1 MEHLFR
7 SYLELL
13 QSILSNLS
21 QLTKLVHRKI
31 EVAQMDDLEALD
43 EILNEEQ
50 ALALAFRGL
59 EQKRLNLLRELD
71 LSEVP
76 LAQLSAHFP
85 PEMEEAVRQT
95 AAELMEQYRTYHD
108 GAQTARGILEHNPV
122 SYTHLG
128 LKKRIYRGAMAAHF
142 FTWHTAV
149 SYTHLIHAE

>member
-95 AAELMEQYRTYHD
+95 AAELMEQYRTYHN
-108 GAQTARGILEHNPV
+108 GAQTA
-122 SYTHLG
+122 
-128 LKKRIYRGAMAAHF
+128 AAF
-142 FTWHTAV
+142 WSTTSARWTG
-149 SYTHLIHAE
+149 SLQS

>member
-85 PEMEEAVRQT
+85 PEMEEAVRPT
-95 AAELMEQYRTYHD
+95 AAELMEQYRTYHN
-108 GAQTARGILEHNPV
+108 GAQTARGILEHNLREV
-122 SYTHLG
+122 DRVL
-128 LKKRIYRGAMAAHF
+128 
-142 FTWHTAV
+142 AV
-149 SYTHLIHAE
+149 LNADPAGNPGHVTQTPSSPSAKADFRV

>member
-1 MEHLFR
+1 MAHLFR

-31 EVAQMDDLEALD
+31 EVAQTDDLEALD

-108 GAQTARGILEHNPV
+108 GAQTARGILEHNLREV
-122 SYTHLG
+122 DRVL
-128 LKKRIYRGAMAAHF
+128 
-142 FTWHTAV
+142 AV
-149 SYTHLIHAE
+149 LNADPAGNPGHVTQTPSSPSAKADFRV

>member
-31 EVAQMDDLEALD
+31 EVAQTDDLDALD

-108 GAQTARGILEHNPV
+108 GAQTARGILEHNLREV
-122 SYTHLG
+122 DRVL
-128 LKKRIYRGAMAAHF
+128 
-142 FTWHTAV
+142 AV
-149 SYTHLIHAE
+149 LNADPAGNPGHVTQTPSSPSAKADFRV

>member
-1 MEHLFR
+1 MVHLFR

-95 AAELMEQYRTYHD
+95 AAELMEQYRTYHN
-108 GAQTARGILEHNPV
+108 GAQTARGILEHNLREV
-122 SYTHLG
+122 DRVL
-128 LKKRIYRGAMAAHF
+128 
-142 FTWHTAV
+142 AV
-149 SYTHLIHAE
+149 LNADPAGNPGHVTQTPSSPSAKADFRV

>member
-76 LAQLSAHFP
+76 LAQLPAHFP
-85 PEMEEAVRQT
+85 PEMEEAVSQT

-108 GAQTARGILEHNPV
+108 GAQTARGILEHNLREV
-122 SYTHLG
+122 DRVL
-128 LKKRIYRGAMAAHF
+128 
-142 FTWHTAV
+142 AV
-149 SYTHLIHAE
+149 LNADPAGNPGHVTQTPSSPSAKADFRV

>member
-95 AAELMEQYRTYHD
+95 AAELMEQYRTYHN
-108 GAQTARGILEHNPV
+108 GAQTARGILEHNLREV
-122 SYTHLG
+122 DRVL
-128 LKKRIYRGAMAAHF
+128 
-142 FTWHTAV
+142 AV
-149 SYTHLIHAE
+149 LNADPAGNPGHVTQTPSSPYAKADFRV